1 MRRESSGR
9 AGGALRVRM
18 PLAFVVGRY
27 FLYLLGLLGLA
38 VAVPMAVMIIA
49 INCGAGYP
57 ANFGASGLDQTVA
70 YLERQGDVELERIPS
85 FYAYA
90 QLSSDGSRVLS
101 STKGSPSLEDVR
113 RAVERRA
120 ADPSAPRSTPDAL
133 VEVGLYPV
141 ICQAVRCH
149 DGTWVVLSYQ
159 VVPQWTS
166 RAMRDCLPNPQN
178 LALGCMVAGAVASI
192 IAVALRASHVLTA
205 KMSPLVSVAR
215 DVGRGELDIP
225 VAHSNVAQIDD
236 VLSAM
241 DAMRASLKQSLED
254 QWRAEQDRRCE
265 VTLLAHKIKTPL
277 TVMRANAELLM
288 EEAEAGEVSLSEDAL
303 EELAALNR
311 AVDDAN
317 RCAGNLIAASRGMSH
332 AGFCPDE
339 RGVSNAGQAG

>member
-1 MRRESSGR
+1 MKRESSGR
-9 AGGALRVRM
+9 AGTSRVRM

-38 VAVPMAVMIIA
+38 VVVPMALMIVA

-57 ANFGASGLDQTVA
+57 ANFGASGLDQTIA
-70 YLERQGDVELERIPS
+70 YLERQDGVDLARIPS
-85 FYAYA
+85 FYAYV

-101 STKGSPSLEDVR
+101 STKGSPSPEDAR

-120 ADPSAPRSTPDAL
+120 TDPSAPRNTPDAL
-133 VEVGLYPV
+133 VEAGLYPV
-141 ICQAVRCH
+141 ICQAARCH

-159 VVPQWTS
+159 VVPQWVS
-166 RAMRDCLPNPQN
+166 RAMRDSLPNPQN
-178 LALGCMVAGAVASI
+178 LALACMVAGAVASI
-192 IAVALRASHVLTA
+192 IAVALRASHVLTV

-225 VAHSNVAQIDD
+225 VARSNVAQIDD
-236 VLSAM
+236 VLVAM
-241 DAMRASLKQSLED
+241 DAMRASLKRSLED
-254 QWRAEQDRRCE
+254 QWRAEQDRRSE

-288 EEAEAGEVSLSEDAL
+288 EEAEAGEVPLSEDAL

-317 RCAGNLIAASRGMSH
+317 RCVGNLIAASRGMSH

-339 RGVSNAGQAG
+339 RGISHADQVG